1 MNLSVP
7 SAVSVLFAAGLAL
20 ASPSA
25 PVKERPAFIPL
36 PVVCEVQTGTPGFS
50 MAEGIRVDVETSHSD
65 VGRAAI
71 RALQAAGVPVLPEE
85 PTGELR
91 VRVLTPEELQ
101 EALAGK
107 ELSEELAAEYHAL
120 RVTPSGVELDIAS
133 EKALPAAAQTLAQAL
148 CRDEAG
154 QAALPAMEVRDYPLL
169 AHRGLLLDC
178 ARSPQSLEEIRR
190 MLRVMARYKLN
201 RLHWHLTDDQG
212 WRLEISHYPRLTSV
226 GATREESPLPEERW
240 RGDGKPLTAFYT
252 RQDVREIVD
261 YAHQLGILV
270 IPEIEVPGHSSA
282 ALAAYPELGNTDVPG
297 YAPKVSTEWGV
308 HEYILAP
315 RPETFCFLDVVLG
328 EVCELFPQAPYIHI
342 GGDEAPVKQWRESP
356 AAQAFMRREEMT
368 KEREIQHYFTHRVSD
383 MLRRRGRAFIGWDE
397 ILEDPYLP
405 ARAIV
410 MVWRD
415 QEAARQAAERGA
427 QVILCPTSHCY
438 LDYSQGLDP
447 KDPAYRG
454 LGRATGKDW
463 RHLYSLDPTLP
474 GALQKQVLGIQGNA
488 WGEAIHNAEK
498 LEYMVV
504 PRICALAEVAWR
516 APEDRKDVQDFERRL
531 LAQYP
536 YFDSEKLNF
545 RQEDGTP
552 RRVEQLG
559 QNP

>member
-1 MNLSVP
+1 MNLPVT
-7 SAVSVLFAAGLAL
+7 SAVSALFAAGLAL
-20 ASPSA
+20 AAPSA
-25 PVKERPAFIPL
+25 PVNDRPPFIPF
-36 PVVCEVQTGTPGFS
+36 PVVCHVQTGEPGFS
-50 MAEGIRVDVETSHSD
+50 MAEGLRVDAATSHSKL
-65 VGRAAI
+65 GRATI
-71 RALQAAGVPVLPEE
+71 RALQAAGVAVLTEE
-85 PTGELR
+85 ATGELR
-91 VRVLTPEELQ
+91 VRVLTPEELR

-107 ELSEELAAEYHAL
+107 ELSEELAAEYHAI
-120 RVTPSGVELDIAS
+120 RVTPTGVELDVAS
-133 EKALPAAAQTLAQAL
+133 EKALPSAAQTLAQAL
-148 CRDEAG
+148 CRDEEG
-154 QAALPAMEVRDYPLL
+154 RPAFPTMEVKDYPLL

-212 WRLEISHYPRLTSV
+212 WRLEIPRYPRLTSV
-226 GATREESPLPEERW
+226 GATRAESPLPEDRL

-252 RQDVREIVD
+252 RQEVQEIVA

-270 IPEIEVPGHSSA
+270 IPEVEVPGHSSA
-282 ALAAYPELGNTDVPG
+282 VLAAYPELGNTDAPG

-315 RPETFCFLDVVLG
+315 RPETFRFLDEVLG
-328 EVCELFPQAPYIHI
+328 EVCDLFPQAPYIHI
-342 GGDEAPVKQWRESP
+342 GGDEVPVTQWRDSP
-356 AAQAFMRREEMT
+356 AAQDFMRREGME
-368 KEREIQHYFTHRVSD
+368 KEREIQHYFTHRVAD

-397 ILEDPYLP
+397 ILEDTRLP
-405 ARAIV
+405 AGAIV

-415 QEAARQAAERGA
+415 LAAAQAAAARGA

-447 KDPAYRG
+447 ADPAYRG

-463 RHLYSLDPTLP
+463 RHLYALNPTLP
-474 GALQKQVLGIQGNA
+474 GALQRQVLGIQGNA
-488 WGEAIHNAEK
+488 WGEAIHNADK

-536 YFDSEKLNF
+536 YFDSEHLNF

-552 RRVEQLG
+552 RRAATPG
-559 QNP
+559 TND